1 MQVLVGLAVSDAS
14 LLKTFAEAHTRE
26 LDVAAA
32 IPRAS
37 PHGTWGIGFH
47 AHGEMLVRKGPLRS
61 LESGGA
67 GAPGSIVSHLKDVRA
82 RQVVLTAEARAE
94 ARKLEDCAPLRYR
107 DWLFSATGADSLG
120 PGFAE
125 RVQAELPTY
134 AFAAKRGA
142 TADEAVMMLIMASL
156 ERMNARDTR
165 DLTTRAIQRAIGAA
179 AQRLRALAGDHRPEL
194 LALLH
199 VNGHLFAF
207 AIGRPMWVARFRGTG
222 EAARPGRLMRHE
234 HLRALLIG
242 DRTTE
247 AASWEQLPAG
257 LAAEIDT
264 SCELV
269 QFPA

>member
-1 MQVLVGLAVSDAS
+1 MDMQALVGLTVSDAA
-14 LLKTFAEAHTRE
+14 LLKTFAEAHVRE

-32 IPRAS
+32 IPRPS

-47 AHGEMLVRKGPLRS
+47 AHGEMLVRKGPLRG
-61 LESGGA
+61 LESAATGA
-67 GAPGSIVSHLKDVRA
+67 IVSRFKDVRA
-82 RQVVLTAEARAE
+82 RHVVLSAEARAE

-107 DWLFSATGADSLG
+107 DWLFAASGAHTLG

-134 AFAAKRGA
+134 AFAGKRGA
-142 TADEAVMMLIMASL
+142 TADEATMMLIMSVL

-165 DLTTRAIQRAIGAA
+165 DLTTRAIQRAIGVAA
-179 AQRLRALAGDHRPEL
+179 ERLRALAGDHRPEL
-194 LALLH
+194 MVMLH
-199 VNGHLFAF
+199 VDGCLFTF
-207 AIGRPMWVARFRGTG
+207 AIGRPIWVARFRGTG

-242 DRTTE
+242 DRTTD
-247 AASWEQLPAG
+247 APIWEQLPAG
-257 LAAEIDT
+257 LAAEVDA